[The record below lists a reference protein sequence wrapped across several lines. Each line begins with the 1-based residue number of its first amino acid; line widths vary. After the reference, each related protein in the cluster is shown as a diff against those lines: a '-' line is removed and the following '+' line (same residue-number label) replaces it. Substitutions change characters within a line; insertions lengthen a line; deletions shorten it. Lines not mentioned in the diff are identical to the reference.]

1 MRFQWTIR
9 RRLLSLVFS
18 VALPL
23 MILVVFNAVAEIL
36 AVAGEPSDVATAKI
50 TNVITR
56 NVLLSIAVVIVALL
70 TARLIMRRIEPPL
83 QALIGAAR
91 AVSAG
96 NDDVVVAPAP
106 DLDLAAL
113 ALAFNQMVASRKEA
127 TAQIEQAAARYR
139 ELFENSRDALFVID
153 LDGRT
158 VDANAAAVRLTG
170 YTLDDMQV
178 IKPLDLVPIDVRES
192 PAQRLRRYQEAPSL
206 REVILITRDGA
217 RTPVEVAVT
226 PITYR
231 GRVAL
236 LGAARDISERRRAEE
251 GLVRLSQRILTLN
264 EAGLRMQETF
274 DAKAILDIVGDELRR
289 QRFDC
294 LLADLVDPAGRPAV
308 RGASTGAGS
317 NARTAQVRYVSN
329 PEWEAAFHE
338 TIGMRLI
345 GYTFSISGQ
354 VERRAIE
361 QQQTVMIEDA
371 HKILESGIPRERRA
385 DALDMFTS
393 LRLTRA
399 VFAPL
404 VVDRQVKAV
413 LLVAGHDLQEVD
425 TPAIAAFARQVAVT
439 LENAQLYAEATQKTE
454 EVEALNEI
462 ADIVSRSLDLP
473 AVLDA
478 ALTTLRRV
486 VDYDSAAIYLD
497 DGWQL
502 TVAAARGYPDEM
514 IAAPHTLPLSDRHY
528 VRLSE
533 TREPSI
539 VPDPAERPAGR
550 GASTGVPSAA
560 LQGSA
565 SSSVSAGE
573 HLAAAPGRAQSW
585 MGVPLLAQ
593 DNLIGFISIEK
604 RQAGTF
610 DAAHAGRAQAF
621 AQIAAT
627 AIEKARLFD
636 RERRALGELSALAGI
651 TEAGL
656 SVLRLD
662 DMLHE
667 LIRRV
672 VASTGA
678 AAGMILLLEGNRLVA
693 RAAVGLD
700 PEVVG
705 HVETVGHG
713 FAGRIAATGRSLII
727 ADAQIDSL
735 VANPFIREAG
745 IQTML
750 GVPLKASVSGD
761 ASGAPRVLGVAH
773 IDFKSVRALEAT
785 EIARFE
791 VMADRAARAIENAQ
805 LVERISAH
813 AEELERRVA
822 ERTRELELAL
832 AKVREA
838 DRMKSQL
845 LSTVSH
851 ELRTPLASIKGY
863 VTTLIDYRDRLG
875 NALQEEFLHI
885 VDEESD
891 RLRELVENLLDM
903 SRIEAGVLRIH
914 PELTRLTPVVE
925 RALAALQPKLAGR
938 EVSIDA
944 LDDLPDVMIDST
956 RIQQVLSN
964 LLDNAAKYSLP
975 GTPIHISVSSDT
987 TRVTVG
993 VHDRGVGIPPE
1004 HAEQIFDR
1012 FYRIE
1017 NAGIRSAGG
1026 IGLGL
1031 AISRG
1036 LIEAHG
1042 GRMWVDSLAG
1052 RGSTFYFSIP
1062 VVRERDAPT
1071 EVSGV
1076 KVLAQGDAPGSDTP

>member
-23 MILVVFNAVAEIL
+23 MILVVLNAVAEIL

-50 TNVITR
+50 ANVITR
-56 NVLLSIAVVIVALL
+56 NVLLSIAVVIAALL

-96 NDDVVVAPAP
+96 NDDVVVEPVP
-106 DLDLAAL
+106 DRDLADL
-113 ALAFNQMVASRKEA
+113 ALAFNQMVASRREA
-127 TAQIEQAAARYR
+127 TAQLEQAAARYR

-178 IKPLDLVPIDVRES
+178 IKPLDLVPIDMHES
-192 PAQRLRRYQEAPSL
+192 PAQRLRRYQEAQGL
-206 REVILITRDGA
+206 REMILVTRDGA

-226 PITYR
+226 PIIYR
-231 GRVAL
+231 GQVAL

-274 DAKAILDIVGDELRR
+274 DAKAILDIVGDELHR

-294 LLADLVDPAGRPAV
+294 LLADLPPPV
-308 RGASTGAGS
+308 RTGGAGGGS
-317 NARTAQVRYVSN
+317 GSDALTARVRYASN
-329 PEWEAAFHE
+329 SEWEAAFHGA
-338 TIGMRLI
+338 IGMRLI
-345 GYTFSISGQ
+345 GYTFSITGQ

-385 DALDMFTS
+385 DALDMFTR

-404 VVDRQVKAV
+404 VVDRQVTAV

-425 TPAIAAFARQVAVT
+425 TPAIAALARQVAVT

-462 ADIVSRSLDLP
+462 ADIVSRSLDLA

-478 ALTTLRRV
+478 TLTTLRRV

-497 DGWQL
+497 DGRQL
-502 TVAAARGYPDEM
+502 TVAAARGYPGDG
-514 IAAPHTLPLSDRHY
+514 IAAPQPLPRDDSHY
-528 VRLSE
+528 VRLAE

-539 VPDPAERPAGR
+539 VPDPAESVISHQLSAISGV
-550 GASTGVPSAA
+550 ST
-560 LQGSA
+560 
-565 SSSVSAGE
+565 
-573 HLAAAPGRAQSW
+573 AAAPGWAALRSW

-593 DNLIGFISIEK
+593 DNLIGFISIDK
-604 RQAGTF
+604 RQAGAF
-610 DAAHAGRAQAF
+610 DGAHARRAQAF

-678 AAGMILLLEGNRLVA
+678 AAGMILLLEGDRLVA

-705 HVETVGHG
+705 HVETVGHE

-750 GVPLKASVSGD
+750 GVPLKASPPSSSPRLQGEGED
-761 ASGAPRVLGVAH
+761 APRVLGVAH

-822 ERTRELELAL
+822 ERTRELEQAL
-832 AKVREA
+832 SKVREA

-863 VTTLIDYRDRLG
+863 VTTLIDYRDRLRD
-875 NALQEEFLHI
+875 ATQEEFLHI
-885 VDEESD
+885 IDEESD

-938 EVSIDA
+938 EVSIDS

-956 RIQQVLSN
+956 RVQQVLSN
-964 LLDNAAKYSLP
+964 LLDNAAKYSPP
-975 GTPIHISVSSDT
+975 GTPIRISVSSDAT
-987 TRVTVG
+987 HVTIG

-1004 HAEQIFDR
+1004 HAGKIFDR
-1012 FYRIE
+1012 FYRVE

-1052 RGSTFYFSIP
+1052 QGSTFYFSIP
-1062 VVRERDAPT
+1062 VAPDGDVPR

-1076 KVLAQGDAPGSDTP
+1076 EVSGAHVLGSDTR

>member
-96 NDDVVVAPAP
+96 NDDVVVEPVP

-178 IKPLDLVPIDVRES
+178 IKPLDPVPIDMRES
-192 PAQRLRRYQEAPSL
+192 PAQRLRRYQEAPGL
-206 REVILITRDGA
+206 REMILITRDGA

-226 PITYR
+226 PIIYR
-231 GRVAL
+231 GQVAL

-294 LLADLVDPAGRPAV
+294 LLADLVDPAGRPAG

-317 NARTAQVRYVSN
+317 DARTAQVRYVSN
-329 PEWEAAFHE
+329 PEWEAAFHD

-345 GYTFSISGQ
+345 RYTFSITGQ

-385 DALDMFTS
+385 DALDMFTR

-425 TPAIAAFARQVAVT
+425 TPAIAALARQVAVT

-478 ALTTLRRV
+478 TLTTLRRV

-497 DGWQL
+497 DGRQL
-502 TVAAARGYPDEM
+502 TVAAARGYPDEV
-514 IAAPHTLPLSDRHY
+514 IAAPHTLPRDDRHY
-528 VRLSE
+528 VRLAE

-539 VPDPAERPAGR
+539 VPD
-550 GASTGVPSAA
+550 
-560 LQGSA
+560 
-565 SSSVSAGE
+565 VSAGE
-573 HLAAAPGRAQSW
+573 HLAAAAPGRAQSW

-593 DNLIGFISIEK
+593 DNLIGFISIDK

-678 AAGMILLLEGNRLVA
+678 AAGMILLLEGDRLVA

-822 ERTRELELAL
+822 ERTRELEQAL
-832 AKVREA
+832 ARVREA

-938 EVSIDA
+938 EVSIDS

-975 GTPIHISVSSDT
+975 GTPIRISVSSDA

-993 VHDRGVGIPPE
+993 VHDRGAGIPPE
-1004 HAEQIFDR
+1004 HAEKIFDR

-1042 GRMWVDSLAG
+1042 GRMWVDSAAG
-1052 RGSTFYFSIP
+1052 QGSTFYFSIP
-1062 VVRERDAPT
+1062 VASD
-1071 EVSGV
+1071 
-1076 KVLAQGDAPGSDTP
+1076 GDASAARLERRAAQTVEVR

>member
-23 MILVVFNAVAEIL
+23 MILVFLNAAAEIL

-96 NDDVVVAPAP
+96 NDDVVVEPAP

-127 TAQIEQAAARYR
+127 TAQLEQAAARYR

-178 IKPLDLVPIDVRES
+178 IKPLDLVPLDMRES
-192 PAQRLRRYQEAPSL
+192 PAERLLRYQEAHGL
-206 REVILITRDGA
+206 REMILITRDGA

-226 PITYR
+226 PIIYR
-231 GRVAL
+231 GQVAL

-294 LLADLVDPAGRPAV
+294 LLADLVDDAG
-308 RGASTGAGS
+308 
-317 NARTAQVRYVSN
+317 TAQVRYLSN
-329 PEWEAAFHE
+329 SEWEAAFRGA
-338 TIGMRLI
+338 IGTRMS
-345 GYTFSISGQ
+345 GYTFSINGP
-354 VERRAIE
+354 VERRAIQ

-385 DALDMFTS
+385 DALDLFTR

-404 VVDRQVKAV
+404 VVDRRVKAI
-413 LLVAGHDLQEVD
+413 LLVTGHDLQEVD

-462 ADIVSRSLDLP
+462 AGIVSRSLDLP
-473 AVLDA
+473 AVLEA
-478 ALTTLRRV
+478 TLTTLQRV

-497 DGWQL
+497 DGRQL
-502 TVAAARGYPDEM
+502 VVAAARGYPDEA
-514 IAAPHTLPLSDRHY
+514 IAAPQSLPRSDHHY
-528 VRLSE
+528 ARLAE

-539 VPDPAERPAGR
+539 AINSGSGEFADRTGSGLR
-550 GASTGVPSAA
+550 LSTGVGADEPLSRGAEWS
-560 LQGSA
+560 G
-565 SSSVSAGE
+565 
-573 HLAAAPGRAQSW
+573 GRGVQSW

-593 DNLIGFISIEK
+593 DYLIGFISIHK
-604 RQAGTF
+604 RQPGAF
-610 DAAHAGRAQAF
+610 DAAHARRAQAF

-636 RERRALGELSALAGI
+636 RERRALDELSALAGI

-678 AAGMILLLEGNRLVA
+678 AAGIILLLEGDRLVA

-705 HVETVGHG
+705 HVETLGQG
-713 FAGRIAATGRSLII
+713 FAGRIAATGHPLII
-727 ADAQIDSL
+727 ADEQIDSL
-735 VANPFIREAG
+735 VDNPFIRQAG

-750 GVPLKASVSGD
+750 GVPLKASPPSNPPRLRGELD
-761 ASGAPRVLGVAH
+761 GEGAPRVLGVAH

-791 VMADRAARAIENAQ
+791 IMADRAARAIENAQ

-813 AEELERRVA
+813 AEELEQRVA
-822 ERTRELELAL
+822 ERTRELEQAL
-832 AKVREA
+832 ARVREA
-838 DRMKSQL
+838 DRMKSLL

-875 NALQEEFLHI
+875 DATQDEFLHI

-938 EVSIDA
+938 EVTIDS

-975 GTPIHISVSSDT
+975 GTPIHISVSSDAAH
-987 TRVTVG
+987 VTVG
-993 VHDRGVGIPPE
+993 VHDRGVGISHE

-1042 GRMWVDSLAG
+1042 GRMWVNSAAG
-1052 RGSTFYFSIP
+1052 QGSTFYFSIP
-1062 VVRERDAPT
+1062 VAPD
-1071 EVSGV
+1071 
-1076 KVLAQGDAPGSDTP
+1076 GDAPKGARPEPRAAHTLEVG

>member
-1 MRFQWTIR
+1 M
-9 RRLLSLVFS
+9 LSLVFS

-23 MILVVFNAVAEIL
+23 MILVVINAVAEIL
-36 AVAGEPSDVATAKI
+36 AVADKPSDVATAKI
-50 TNVITR
+50 TDVITR

-70 TARLIMRRIEPPL
+70 MARLIMRRIEPPL

-96 NDDVVVAPAP
+96 NDAVVVEPVP
-106 DLDLAAL
+106 DRDLADL
-113 ALAFNQMVASRKEA
+113 ALAFNQMVASLREA
-127 TAQIEQAAARYR
+127 TAQLEQAAARYR

-178 IKPLDLVPIDVRES
+178 IKPLDLVPMDMRES
-192 PAQRLRRYQEAPSL
+192 RAQRLRRYQEAQGL
-206 REVILITRDGA
+206 REMILITRDGA

-226 PITYR
+226 PIIYR
-231 GRVAL
+231 GQVAL

-294 LLADLVDPAGRPAV
+294 LLADLADPAPPLPPPVLTGGAGG
-308 RGASTGAGS
+308 GASTGVPSAAPSPSQGS
-317 NARTAQVRYVSN
+317 GSGLRLQGSASGSDAHTAQVRYVSN
-329 PEWEAAFHE
+329 PDWEAAFRS

-345 GYTFSISGQ
+345 GYTFSISGP
-354 VERRAIE
+354 VERRAIQ

-371 HKILESGIPRERRA
+371 HKILESGIPRKRRA
-385 DALDMFTS
+385 DALDMFTR

-413 LLVAGHDLQEVD
+413 LLVTGHDLQEVD

-473 AVLDA
+473 AVLEA
-478 ALTTLRRV
+478 TLTTLRRV

-497 DGWQL
+497 DGRQL
-502 TVAAARGYPDEM
+502 TVAAARGYPGDV
-514 IAAPHTLPLSDRHY
+514 IAAPHTLPRDDRHY
-528 VRLSE
+528 VRLAE

-539 VPDPAERPAGR
+539 VPDPAE
-550 GASTGVPSAA
+550 SVISNQLSVISGVS
-560 LQGSA
+560 
-565 SSSVSAGE
+565 
-573 HLAAAPGRAQSW
+573 AAAPGGVQSW

-593 DNLIGFISIEK
+593 DNLIGFISIDK
-604 RQAGTF
+604 QQAGAF
-610 DAAHAGRAQAF
+610 DAAHARRAQAF

-678 AAGMILLLEGNRLVA
+678 AAGMILLLEGDRLVA

-713 FAGRIAATGRSLII
+713 FAGRIAATGRSLIV
-727 ADAQIDSL
+727 ADAQVDSL
-735 VANPFIREAG
+735 VDNPFIREAG

-750 GVPLKASVSGD
+750 GVPLKATVPGD

-773 IDFKSVRALEAT
+773 IDFKSVRTLEAT

-822 ERTRELELAL
+822 ERTRELEQAL
-832 AKVREA
+832 VRVREA

-863 VTTLIDYRDRLG
+863 VTTLIDYRDRLRD
-875 NALQEEFLHI
+875 ATQEEFLHI

-938 EVSIDA
+938 EVSIDS

-964 LLDNAAKYSLP
+964 LLDNAAKYSPP
-975 GTPIHISVSSDT
+975 GTPIHISVSSDA

-993 VHDRGVGIPPE
+993 VHDRGAGIPPE
-1004 HAEQIFDR
+1004 HAGKIFDR

-1062 VVRERDAPT
+1062 VVRERDVPT
-1071 EVSGV
+1071 
-1076 KVLAQGDAPGSDTP
+1076 KVLAEGVALRSDTP